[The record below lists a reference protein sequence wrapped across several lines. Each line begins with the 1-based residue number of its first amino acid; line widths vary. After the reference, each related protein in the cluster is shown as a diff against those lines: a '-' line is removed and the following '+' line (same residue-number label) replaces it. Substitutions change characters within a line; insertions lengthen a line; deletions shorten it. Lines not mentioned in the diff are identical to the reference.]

1 MSEWVSEW
9 VKVTQSCPTLHDPK
23 DYAIHG
29 ILQARIPEWVP
40 FPFDRG
46 SFQPRNQTQVSCIAG
61 GFFTSWAT
69 REAQEYCSGYPI
81 SSPADCPDPGIE
93 PGSPALQAD
102 SLQLSYQG
110 SPLFHI
116 PLLKFTNCFFFFLI
130 FIHLE
135 VPNQLFIFYPY
146 LFFSHLIKPL
156 PSCKQIYQQ
165 QKPVPGISLVVQW
178 LRLCVPNAGVLG
190 SIPGQGTRSHMLK
203 LKIPP
208 KKTNKQK
215 KNKQKRN

>member
-1 MSEWVSEW
+1 
-9 VKVTQSCPTLHDPK
+9 
-23 DYAIHG
+23 
-29 ILQARIPEWVP
+29 
-40 FPFDRG
+40 
-46 SFQPRNQTQVSCIAG
+46 
-61 GFFTSWAT
+61 
-69 REAQEYCSGYPI
+69 
-81 SSPADCPDPGIE
+81 
-93 PGSPALQAD
+93 
-102 SLQLSYQG
+102 
-110 SPLFHI
+110 
-116 PLLKFTNCFFFFLI
+116 
-130 FIHLE
+130 
-135 VPNQLFIFYPY
+135 LFIFYPY

-215 KNKQKRN
+215 KNKQLVNLSKGIWKRGLP

>member
-1 MSEWVSEW
+1 MWLEGCVKRTEGDKAWKVSRFHFSGTLYVLMSLHFHILVSHQRVTTRGPTRSVFFGGYISFSIWVSEW

-23 DYAIHG
+23 DHAIHG
-29 ILQARIPEWVP
+29 ILQARTPEWVP

-93 PGSPALQAD
+93 PGSPPLQAD

-110 SPLFHI
+110 SPLFHT
-116 PLLKFTNCFFFFLI
+116 PLLKFTNFFFF
-130 FIHLE
+130 
-135 VPNQLFIFYPY
+135 N
-146 LFFSHLIKPL
+146 
-156 PSCKQIYQQ
+156 IYTF
-165 QKPVPGISLVVQW
+165 
-178 LRLCVPNAGVLG
+178 G
-190 SIPGQGTRSHMLK
+190 SP
-203 LKIPP
+203 
-208 KKTNKQK
+208 
-215 KNKQKRN
+215 